1 MDDLTMMQLAVAE
14 AEKAAPK
21 ETWTNPRVGAVIVK
35 NGVVLATGYHHQF
48 GQAHAEVDAMQQVLN
63 SADLKDATMYVT
75 LEPCA
80 HIGKVGACADAIVAA
95 GIGRVVVGQGDPN
108 PLVHGQGISKLRDA
122 GIAVDVLNQSVSE
135 KLNPSFHHFFETG
148 HPYVMLKVAQSA
160 DGYITKVV
168 GQSTKI
174 TDASADVATHE
185 QRAQV
190 GAIIVGSE
198 TALTDTPS
206 LTVRHT
212 SMTHPQPLR
221 VILDRRGRLQSES
234 QFFDDRTLIYTMN
247 EAFAGATEQAILFD
261 GRLQSM
267 LDDLGHRGVQSVLVE
282 GGGAVL
288 RAFLATDLWQQLDI
302 YQTTTV
308 FGTGVA
314 GIQVPTISASV
325 SERIGNTMHHIY
337 YRERK

>member
-1 MDDLTMMQLAVAE
+1 
-14 AEKAAPK
+14 
-21 ETWTNPRVGAVIVK
+21 
-35 NGVVLATGYHHQF
+35 
-48 GQAHAEVDAMQQVLN
+48 
-63 SADLKDATMYVT
+63 
-75 LEPCA
+75 
-80 HIGKVGACADAIVAA
+80 
-95 GIGRVVVGQGDPN
+95 
-108 PLVHGQGISKLRDA
+108 
-122 GIAVDVLNQSVSE
+122 
-135 KLNPSFHHFFETG
+135 
-148 HPYVMLKVAQSA
+148 MLKVAQSA

-314 GIQVPTISASV
+314 GIQMPTISASV

>member
-1 MDDLTMMQLAVAE
+1 MDDLTMMQVAVAA

-35 NGVVLATGYHHQF
+35 NGAVLATGYHHQF
-48 GQAHAEVDAMQQVLN
+48 GQAHAEVDAMQQVDN
-63 SADLKDATMYVT
+63 PADLNNATMYVT

-80 HIGKVGACADAIVAA
+80 HVGKVGACADAIVAA
-95 GIGRVVVGQGDPN
+95 GISRVVVGQGDPN
-108 PLVHGQGISKLRDA
+108 PLVHGQGIRKLRAA
-122 GIAVDVLNQSVSE
+122 GIIVDVLNQPVSE
-135 KLNPSFHHFFETG
+135 KLNPVFHHFFETG
-148 HPYVMLKVAQSA
+148 QPYVMLKVAQSA
-160 DGYITKVV
+160 DGFITKAV

-174 TDASADVATHE
+174 TDAITDVVTHE
-185 QRAQV
+185 QRAEV

-212 SMTHPQPLR
+212 SITHPQPLR

-234 QFFDDRTLIYTMN
+234 KFVDDRTLIYTMN
-247 EAFAGATEQAILFD
+247 EAFAATIEQAILFD
-261 GRLQSM
+261 GRLQSV
-267 LDDLGHRGVQSVLVE
+267 LNDLGQRGVQSVLVE

-288 RAFLATDLWQQLDI
+288 RAFLAADLWQRLDI

-314 GIQVPTISASV
+314 GIQVPTTRATV
-325 SERIGNTMHHIY
+325 SERIGNAMHHIY

>member
-1 MDDLTMMQLAVAE
+1 MDDLTMMQLAVAA

-35 NGVVLATGYHHQF
+35 NGAVLATGYHHQF
-48 GQAHAEVDAMQQVLN
+48 GQAHAEVDAMQQVDN
-63 SADLKDATMYVT
+63 PADLNNATMYVT

-80 HIGKVGACADAIVAA
+80 HVGKVGACADAIVAA

-108 PLVHGQGISKLRDA
+108 PLVHGQGIRKLRAA
-122 GIAVDVLNQSVSE
+122 GIAVDVLNQTVSE
-135 KLNPSFHHFFETG
+135 KLNPGVHYFFETG
-148 HPYVMLKVAQSA
+148 QPYVALKVAQSA
-160 DGYITKVV
+160 DGFITKAG

-174 TDASADVATHE
+174 TDGSTDVVTHE
-185 QRAQV
+185 QRAEV

-212 SMTHPQPLR
+212 SITHPQPLR

-234 QFFDDRTLIYTMN
+234 KFVDDRTLIYTMN
-247 EAFAGATEQAILFD
+247 EAFAATTEQAILFD
-261 GRLQSM
+261 GHLQSV
-267 LDDLGHRGVQSVLVE
+267 LNDLGQRGVQSVLVE

>member
-1 MDDLTMMQLAVAE
+1 MDDLTMMQVAVAE

-35 NGVVLATGYHHQF
+35 NGAVLATGYHHQF
-48 GQAHAEVDAMQQVLN
+48 GQAHAEVDAMQQVDN
-63 SADLKDATMYVT
+63 PADLRDATMYVT

-80 HIGKVGACADAIVAA
+80 HVGKVGACADAIVAA
-95 GIGRVVVGQGDPN
+95 EIRRVVVGQGDPN
-108 PLVHGQGISKLRDA
+108 PLVHGQGIRKLRAA
-122 GIAVDVLNQSVSE
+122 G
-135 KLNPSFHHFFETG
+135 F
-148 HPYVMLKVAQSA
+148 
-160 DGYITKVV
+160 ITKAV
-168 GQSTKI
+168 GKPTKI
-174 TDASADVATHE
+174 TDASTDVVTHE
-185 QRAQV
+185 QRAEV

-212 SMTHPQPLR
+212 SITHPQPLR

-234 QFFDDRTLIYTMN
+234 QFFDDRTLIYTMK
-247 EAFAGATEQAILFD
+247 EAFAATNEQAILFD
-261 GRLQSM
+261 GRLQSV
-267 LDDLGHRGVQSVLVE
+267 LNDLGQRGVQSVLVE

-308 FGTGVA
+308 FGMGVA

-325 SERIGNTMHHIY
+325 MHHIY

>member
-1 MDDLTMMQLAVAE
+1 
-14 AEKAAPK
+14 
-21 ETWTNPRVGAVIVK
+21 
-35 NGVVLATGYHHQF
+35 
-48 GQAHAEVDAMQQVLN
+48 
-63 SADLKDATMYVT
+63 
-75 LEPCA
+75 
-80 HIGKVGACADAIVAA
+80 
-95 GIGRVVVGQGDPN
+95 
-108 PLVHGQGISKLRDA
+108 
-122 GIAVDVLNQSVSE
+122 
-135 KLNPSFHHFFETG
+135 
-148 HPYVMLKVAQSA
+148 MLKVAQSA

-308 FGTGVA
+308 FGTGWLVFRCQQLA
-314 GIQVPTISASV
+314 RASQSV
-325 SERIGNTMHHIY
+325 SITRCIIFITGRENNV
-337 YRERK
+337 YRNCINRWASD